1 MEQEKH
7 SIIQNQIKAE
17 LAEQQKTGQWLAEK
31 LGKGR
36 NTVSRWCSN
45 KMQPLL
51 EHLGRIADV
60 MGVDVRTLLR
70 TTTEDDSHQSK

>member
-1 MEQEKH
+1 MEQQKH
-7 SIIQNQIKAE
+7 SIIQNRIKAE

-36 NTVSRWCSN
+36 NTVSRLCSN
-45 KMQPLL
+45 KIQPSL
-51 EHLGRIADV
+51 EQSGRIADV
-60 MGVDVRTLLR
+60 MGVDVRTLLL